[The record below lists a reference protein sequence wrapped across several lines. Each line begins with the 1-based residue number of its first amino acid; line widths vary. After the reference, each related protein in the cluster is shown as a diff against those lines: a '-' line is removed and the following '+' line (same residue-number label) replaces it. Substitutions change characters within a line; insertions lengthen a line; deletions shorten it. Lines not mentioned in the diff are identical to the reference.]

1 MSSHLICIT
10 IFWIQ
15 LHWVN
20 GQWIPQ
26 RQRSC
31 DVSWANISQLFS
43 IFPTLCILVWKT
55 VSNSKPHQE
64 IIPPS
69 FSLGLNFYKHLCSPH
84 RRRFQW
90 RRWLW
95 QCDLYRHLNW
105 IPQQS
110 QLTVANSSQQVF
122 NTISYIILST
132 CFDHFEAKLPS
143 LPRSPN
149 PSWTTIQMSFAY
161 VNCIHL
167 SSFVHIQSILSRSL
181 NLIKKSHLKA
191 FH

>member
-69 FSLGLNFYKHLCSPH
+69 FSLGLNFYKHLCSHH

-95 QCDLYRHLNW
+95 QCSLHRHLNW

-132 CFDHFEAKLPS
+132 CFDHFEAQLPYLS
-143 LPRSPN
+143 QDLPTQAEQPFRCLLH
-149 PSWTTIQMSFAY
+149 MSIAFI
-161 VNCIHL
+161 CRHL
-167 SSFVHIQSILSRSL
+167 SIF
-181 NLIKKSHLKA
+181 NLYCLEV
-191 FH
+191 